1 MPRSLPSLNA
11 LRAFEAAAR
20 LGSMTAAA
28 DELHVTHGAVSRQ
41 VKQLE
46 RGLGQPLFHRAGT
59 GLVLSDSGKRL
70 LPVLTSAFD
79 LMASG
84 VAQASRRPGSHLTVS
99 CLGTFTMRWL
109 IPRLFAFRA
118 AHPEI
123 EIQLSANDGPVDFG
137 RDGIDFAIRVERPP
151 WPENMIVRPFIEEA
165 VGPVLSASLQAELE
179 LRNPEDLAR
188 ATLLHTE
195 TRPRAWAD
203 WFSVTGC
210 AEVAPAAD
218 QTFEHFYFMLQAA
231 ASGLGVAIGPKPV
244 VEDDIAAGRLVAPFG
259 FVKSGLSYVAMRPPT
274 DDDRA
279 ALFEEWLV
287 LQAVAR
293 SPDEAPA

>member
-1 MPRSLPSLNA
+1 MARSLPSLNA

-46 RGLGQPLFHRAGT
+46 RDLGQPLFHRAGT
-59 GLVLSDSGKRL
+59 GLVLSESGKRL
-70 LPVLTSAFD
+70 LPILTSAFD
-79 LMASG
+79 LMVSG
-84 VAQASRRPGSHLTVS
+84 VAQARRSGAHLTVS

-118 AHPEI
+118 AHPDI

-137 RDGIDFAIRVERPP
+137 RDGIDFAIRAERPP
-151 WPENMIVRPFIEEA
+151 WPPSMIVTPFIEEE
-165 VGPVLSASLQAELE
+165 VGPVLSTSLQTALN

-188 ATLLHTE
+188 TTLLHTE
-195 TRPRAWAD
+195 TRPGAWAD
-203 WFSVTGC
+203 WFGAAGF
-210 AEVAPAAD
+210 AEATPIAD

-259 FVKSGLSYVAMRPPT
+259 FVKSGLSYIAMRPRT

-279 ALFEEWLV
+279 ALFENWLV
-287 LQAVAR
+287 DQVA
-293 SPDEAPA
+293 